1 MADIPRQLEQNTIFK
16 TISQILSIYLPTFFN
31 PNTPK
36 SQTMAFF
43 SQSGLS
49 PLFFLNDYETPNQY
63 KSRQCPKSFQS
74 SKIQAPSTFAPAFD
88 VREFTNAYRLD
99 GELPGVDQ
107 SNIEIE
113 FTDPHTLVIK
123 GHTDREDNNDDSN
136 DASSSRSSSPA
147 GWHPATVEDEDAE
160 STSSADTAAS
170 NTASNT
176 ASHPAKKDQ
185 PHFWTKERS
194 IGDFQRTFSFTARVD
209 QDSVRA
215 SLKNGVLSVVVPK
228 EATPTPKKIRIM

>member
-1 MADIPRQLEQNTIFK
+1 
-16 TISQILSIYLPTFFN
+16 
-31 PNTPK
+31 
-36 SQTMAFF
+36 MAFF

-49 PLFFLNDYETPNQY
+49 PLYLLNDYEAPKQY
-63 KSRQCPKSFQS
+63 KPHKCPKSYQCSKPQARS
-74 SKIQAPSTFAPAFD
+74 SFAPAFD
-88 VREFTNAYRLD
+88 VREFTNAYHLD

-123 GHTDREDNNDDSN
+123 GHTDREYNNSNNDNNAN
-136 DASSSRSSSPA
+136 SSRSSSPA
-147 GWHPATVEDEDAE
+147 GWHQATVEDEDAA

-170 NTASNT
+170 KTTS
-176 ASHPAKKDQ
+176 ASHTEKTETDK
-185 PHFWTKERS
+185 PHFWAKERS

-228 EATPTPKKIRIM
+228 EPTPTPKKIPIL

>member
-1 MADIPRQLEQNTIFK
+1 
-16 TISQILSIYLPTFFN
+16 
-31 PNTPK
+31 
-36 SQTMAFF
+36 MAFF
-43 SQSGLS
+43 TQSGLS
-49 PLFFLNDYETPNQY
+49 PLFLFNDYEAPTQY
-63 KSRQCPKSFQS
+63 KSRQCPKSYQCSKPQARS
-74 SKIQAPSTFAPAFD
+74 SSFAPAFD
-88 VREFTNAYRLD
+88 VRELTNAYHLD

-123 GHTDREDNNDDSN
+123 GHTDREYINDDTESNN
-136 DASSSRSSSPA
+136 DASSSRTASPA
-147 GWHPATVEDEDAE
+147 GWHQATVEDEDAE

-170 NTASNT
+170 NTPT
-176 ASHPAKKDQ
+176 HPAENDQ

-194 IGDFQRTFSFTARVD
+194 IGNFQRTFSFTARVD

-228 EATPTPKKIRIM
+228 EAAPTPKKIRIL

>member
-1 MADIPRQLEQNTIFK
+1 
-16 TISQILSIYLPTFFN
+16 
-31 PNTPK
+31 
-36 SQTMAFF
+36 MAFF

-49 PLFFLNDYETPNQY
+49 PLFLFNDYEAPQY
-63 KSRQCPKSFQS
+63 KSRQSPKSYQC
-74 SKIQAPSTFAPAFD
+74 SKFNAPSSFTTPSFAPAFD
-88 VREFTNAYRLD
+88 VREFTHAYHLD

-123 GHTDREDNNDDSN
+123 GHTDPHYSDNS

-147 GWHPATVEDEDAE
+147 GWHQATVEDEDAE

-170 NTASNT
+170 NTASN
-176 ASHPAKKDQ
+176 PIENDQ
-185 PHFWTKERS
+185 PHFWAKERS

-228 EATPTPKKIRIM
+228 EAVATPKKIRIHY

>member
-1 MADIPRQLEQNTIFK
+1 
-16 TISQILSIYLPTFFN
+16 
-31 PNTPK
+31 
-36 SQTMAFF
+36 MAFF

-49 PLFFLNDYETPNQY
+49 PLFLLNDYEAPNQY
-63 KSRQCPKSFQS
+63 KPRKCPKSYQCSKLQAQS
-74 SKIQAPSTFAPAFD
+74 SFAPAFD
-88 VREFTNAYRLD
+88 VREFTNAYYLD

-123 GHTDREDNNDDSN
+123 GHTDREYNNNNDNNDNN

-147 GWHPATVEDEDAE
+147 GWHQATVEDEDAE

-170 NTASNT
+170 KTASAS
-176 ASHPAKKDQ
+176 ASHTEKTETDK
-185 PHFWTKERS
+185 PHFWAKERS
-194 IGDFQRTFSFTARVD
+194 VGDFQRTFSFTARVD

-228 EATPTPKKIRIM
+228 EPTPTPKKIPIL

>member
-1 MADIPRQLEQNTIFK
+1 
-16 TISQILSIYLPTFFN
+16 
-31 PNTPK
+31 
-36 SQTMAFF
+36 MAFF

-49 PLFFLNDYETPNQY
+49 PLFLFNDYEAQNQY
-63 KSRQCPKSFQS
+63 NPRQCPKSYKCSKPQARRS
-74 SKIQAPSTFAPAFD
+74 SFMPAFD
-88 VREFTNAYRLD
+88 VRELTHAYHLD

-123 GHTDREDNNDDSN
+123 GHTERDSIDDDNHND

-147 GWHPATVEDEDAE
+147 GWHQATVEDEDAA

-170 NTASNT
+170 NAV
-176 ASHPAKKDQ
+176 SHPIKNDE
-185 PHFWTKERS
+185 PHFWAKERS

-209 QDSVRA
+209 QDNVRA
-215 SLKNGVLSVVVPK
+215 SLKNGVLSVIVPK
-228 EATPTPKKIRIM
+228 EAAPTPKKIRIL

>member
-1 MADIPRQLEQNTIFK
+1 
-16 TISQILSIYLPTFFN
+16 
-31 PNTPK
+31 
-36 SQTMAFF
+36 MAFF

-49 PLFFLNDYETPNQY
+49 PLFLLNDYEAPNQY
-63 KSRQCPKSFQS
+63 KSRKCPKSYQCT
-74 SKIQAPSTFAPAFD
+74 KLQAGSTFTPAFD
-88 VREFTNAYRLD
+88 VREFTSAYHLD

-107 SNIEIE
+107 SDIEIE

-123 GHTDREDNNDDSN
+123 GHTDRDYNNGSKN
-136 DASSSRSSSPA
+136 NAASSSRSSSPA
-147 GWHPATVEDEDAE
+147 GWHQATVEDEDAA

-170 NTASNT
+170 KT
-176 ASHPAKKDQ
+176 ASHTENDK
-185 PHFWTKERS
+185 PHFWAKERS

-228 EATPTPKKIRIM
+228 EPTPTPKKIPIL